1 MAGRAVLLLVFAIPA
16 SAQFDVP
23 PSPANS
29 HVRVHVADGSGTC
42 DTSTKVEL
50 MQAATSVARGV
61 TGKDCMVDFAGV
73 PSGAYRLVISGRGY
87 AGIETNEITLTSFD
101 TEPIEVKIPRGQT
114 TENAGSSSAA
124 TSVADL
130 RIPKRAAKEF
140 DKAKQEMDRQQWD
153 AAADSL
159 RRAIADYPQYAAA
172 YNNLAVIYAR
182 VGDRGR
188 ESDALHQ
195 AITID
200 NRYVP
205 AYVNLARMNIAQ
217 NKFADA
223 EAALRDATSLDPT
236 NGVILVLL
244 SYAEFMN
251 HHFDDAI
258 SDCKKVHAL
267 SNVPHAYAHWTA
279 AFALEAKNQIAEAG
293 AEFRTFVEEEPTGER
308 AEQARK
314 ELVNIAKFLS
324 PKDDSSQTQTEL
336 EPRK

>member
-1 MAGRAVLLLVFAIPA
+1 M
-16 SAQFDVP
+16 
-23 PSPANS
+23 
-29 HVRVHVADGSGTC
+29 H
-42 DTSTKVEL
+42 
-50 MQAATSVARGV
+50 AATSVARGV
-61 TGKDCMVDFAGV
+61 TGKDCMVDFAQV

-101 TEPIEVKIPRGQT
+101 TEPIEVKIPRAQMRDD
-114 TENAGSSSAA
+114 AGSFSAA

-130 RIPKRAAKEF
+130 RIPKCAAKEF
-140 DKAKQEMDRQQWD
+140 NKAKQEMDRQQWD
-153 AAADSL
+153 AAAASL

-172 YNNLAVIYAR
+172 YNNLGVIYAR

-195 AITID
+195 AIAID
-200 NRYVP
+200 SRYVP
-205 AYVNLARMNIAQ
+205 AYVNLARMNLAQ

-223 EAALRDATSLDPT
+223 EAALRDATSLEPT

-258 SDCKKVHAL
+258 SDCRKVHEL
-267 SNVPHAYAHWTA
+267 KDVPHAYAHWTA

-293 AEFRTFVEEEPTGER
+293 AEFRTFVDEEPTGER

-314 ELVNIAKFLS
+314 ELVNIAQFLS
-324 PKDDSSQTQTEL
+324 AKDDSSQTKL